1 VNDSDVHVP
10 AMLSHKYLN
19 SQAPSGFTD
28 IQNIKR
34 PAKGCIP
41 DHHWCDQG
49 VGFDLLGVYS
59 EGVSLSVEVS
69 RGVCNTE
76 VHRQNITWKDGE
88 YTSLEVHTGAQG
100 LGRTLVTHAMLREVF
115 RLMLADIRKDLEST
129 EVPLLEI
136 TQFEQLRDSSTSTH
150 AGEGLGTFNH
160 LWSVEDFVQRHE
172 LESFRLIFLQKA
184 AKIMRLCACLVYMSG
199 GPSPRGTEVAVT
211 RLLNSQ
217 TEQQRNVLLIDGT
230 IGVQSG

>member
-1 VNDSDVHVP
+1 MNDSNVHVP
-10 AMLSHKYLN
+10 AMLSLKFLN

-49 VGFDLLGVYS
+49 VGFDLLGFDS
-59 EGVSLSVEVS
+59 EGVSLIVEVP
-69 RGVCNTE
+69 RGVRHTE
-76 VHRQNITWKDGE
+76 VRRQNITWKDGE

-129 EVPLLEI
+129 EVPSLET

-150 AGEGLGTFNH
+150 AGEGLGIFNNI
-160 LWSVEDFVQRHE
+160 WFVEDFVSKHE
-172 LESFRLIFLQKA
+172 LESFRLAFLQKA
-184 AKIMRLCACLVYMSG
+184 ARIMQLCACLVYLSG
-199 GPSPRGTEVAVT
+199 GPSPRGTELAVT

-217 TEQQRNVLLIDGT
+217 TEQQRNVLFIDGT